1 MIDLGGYLIVGG
13 CAAVT
18 TAVSTPIVAVI
29 ARRRNW
35 MAQPDERR
43 SHPVATPDVGGIA
56 FFIGLISAI
65 ALAGRMDR
73 FAPLFDNNSE
83 IFGVVIAAA
92 VIFVLGFVDDIREV
106 SAPMKVTGVVLSALV
121 LVWFGVTMFYFRV
134 PFLDVFVLSN
144 DWIPL
149 FTVLWLLGM
158 TQAINLIDGLDG
170 LAAGIVAIASGSFFV
185 YSKHLGDL
193 GLLAEPNIGPLI
205 AIITLGICLGFLPFN
220 FNPARI
226 FMGDSGA
233 LVLGLLMAT
242 STSVVGG
249 RADPASQAFSGQTY
263 FFLAPL
269 FIPLLV
275 LGVPI
280 VDVLFAI
287 LRRTVSRQGIA
298 TADRGHLHHRLIALG
313 HGPRRAVVI
322 LWAWTGL
329 LSAVVLYPALS
340 SGSTNFTPLVVAA
353 LVLALFTV
361 LHPRW
366 SREPDDLTE

>member
-1 MIDLGGYLIVGG
+1 
-13 CAAVT
+13 
-18 TAVSTPIVAVI
+18 
-29 ARRRNW
+29 
-35 MAQPDERR
+35 
-43 SHPVATPDVGGIA
+43 
-56 FFIGLISAI
+56 
-65 ALAGRMDR
+65 
-73 FAPLFDNNSE
+73 
-83 IFGVVIAAA
+83 
-92 VIFVLGFVDDIREV
+92 
-106 SAPMKVTGVVLSALV
+106 
-121 LVWFGVTMFYFRV
+121 
-134 PFLDVFVLSN
+134 
-144 DWIPL
+144 
-149 FTVLWLLGM
+149 
-158 TQAINLIDGLDG
+158 
-170 LAAGIVAIASGSFFV
+170 
-185 YSKHLGDL
+185 
-193 GLLAEPNIGPLI
+193 
-205 AIITLGICLGFLPFN
+205 
-220 FNPARI
+220 
-226 FMGDSGA
+226 MGDSGA

-298 TADRGHLHHRLIALG
+298 TADRGHLHHRLIDLG

-340 SGSTNFTPLVVAA
+340 SGSTNFIPLMVAA

-366 SREPDDLTE
+366 SRDSESPTE